1 MSFFCFCFVC
11 FFILRFLAC
20 PVALEEGTKLL
31 FPVVHRFVPRYFE
44 KDISKGFAEL
54 TPEGWKAV
62 QEEIEEES
70 SACIEGS
77 LGTMLAAQ

>member
-1 MSFFCFCFVC
+1 MLSP
-11 FFILRFLAC
+11 L
-20 PVALEEGTKLL
+20 
-31 FPVVHRFVPRYFE
+31 VHRFVPRYFE

-54 TPEGWKAV
+54 TAEGWKAV

-77 LGTMLAAQ
+77 LGTKLAAQ

>member
-1 MSFFCFCFVC
+1 MSFLVSLF
-11 FFILRFLAC
+11 
-20 PVALEEGTKLL
+20 ALGEGTKLML
-31 FPVVHRFVPRYFE
+31 SPLVHRFVPRYFE

-54 TPEGWKAV
+54 TPDGWKAV

-77 LGTMLAAQ
+77 LGTKLAAQ

>member
-1 MSFFCFCFVC
+1 M
-11 FFILRFLAC
+11 LAC
-20 PVALEEGTKLL
+20 PVALGKGIKLML
-31 FPVVHRFVPRYFE
+31 SPLVHRFVPRYFE

-54 TPEGWKAV
+54 TAEGWKAV

-77 LGTMLAAQ
+77 LGTKLAAQ

>member
-1 MSFFCFCFVC
+1 MLSP
-11 FFILRFLAC
+11 L
-20 PVALEEGTKLL
+20 
-31 FPVVHRFVPRYFE
+31 VHRFVPRYFE

-54 TPEGWKAV
+54 APDGWKAV

-77 LGTMLAAQ
+77 LGTKLAAQ